1 MSLEGCDISVR
12 IIGQMTDALS
22 PLLTALRSK
31 PLDTQLDQMEPHVWK
46 RIGRDQSQSQS
57 GVWSWRAG
65 VAAAMLAFGVFA
77 GGAAAAKAAV
87 DPSPFALHSAYAP
100 STLLESGE

>member
-1 MSLEGCDISVR
+1 MR
-12 IIGQMTDALS
+12 ILGQMTDTLS
-22 PLLTALRSK
+22 HLLAALRSK
-31 PLDTQLDQMEPHVWK
+31 PLDTRLDQMEPSVWA
-46 RIGRDQSQSQS
+46 RIARDQSQSQS

-65 VAAAMLAFGVFA
+65 LAAAMLAFGVFA
-77 GGAAAAKAAV
+77 GGATAAKAAT